1 MPSDEGHSPS
11 AASSATAAQKTGRCK
26 LWRSTTPRGRRRRC
40 LAARRRRSWVAAST
54 AAALARP
61 DAHPAAAACRARCW
75 AVAAPCCGQPVRPA
89 LQQVV
94 VSRLA
99 AAVLSLHSWRV
110 LRLVVG
116 WRQVPVAW
124 VHKGAVRNSKQ
135 AHRSPPAVVQVQ
147 TNRYEVCRNTEVI
160 ISL

>member
-1 MPSDEGHSPS
+1 MRGCSRF
-11 AASSATAAQKTGRCK
+11 AASSATAAQKTGCCM
-26 LWRSTTPRGRRRRC
+26 LMWRSTTPQERRRRC

-61 DAHPAAAACRARCW
+61 DAHPAAAACRASCRCW
-75 AVAAPCCGQPVRPA
+75 SVAAPCCGQPVG
-89 LQQVV
+89 QQ
-94 VSRLA
+94 SNRWLGAGLPLA
-99 AAVLSLHSWRV
+99 CCRCTPGECG
-110 LRLVVG
+110 RLVVG

>member
-116 WRQVPVAW
+116 WRQVPVARG
-124 VHKGAVRNSKQ
+124 HKGAVRNSRQ
-135 AHRSPPAVVQVQ
+135 AHRPPLPWLKGKRITTKCV
-147 TNRYEVCRNTEVI
+147 RNTEVI
-160 ISL
+160 ISV